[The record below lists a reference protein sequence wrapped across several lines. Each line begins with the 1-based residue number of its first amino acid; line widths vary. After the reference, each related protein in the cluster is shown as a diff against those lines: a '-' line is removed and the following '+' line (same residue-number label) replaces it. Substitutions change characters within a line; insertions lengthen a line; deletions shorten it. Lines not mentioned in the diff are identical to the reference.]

1 MGSKNSNAEMSAQM
15 QQQPPQNFAQQPQPG
30 LPTPNAPQLQQF
42 QQQPQP
48 VPFPQNFAQ
57 QPQPGLPAP
66 NAPQQQPQQQMPM
79 TPQQQQQQ
87 QQMQMSQLP
96 QMPYAVPPP
105 MGYGGGYAGPMLQP
119 QQQYQ
124 PQPQSTGRVTSLP
137 QGGEGDV
144 VAVIVTLCA
153 SASFDPMFAKEK
165 QIVEGGR
172 VAVYSVQYGN
182 MDVEHLSHCL
192 GATEEDDTNKFD
204 GAEKRVVMQLQKDI
218 QSVDPECVVFNF
230 ECCGGCSTE
239 KGFRNFE
246 YSDGVMKIVKQLLDK
261 SHMLMFSD
269 FSLKALLARWDES
282 KLGPKVG
289 REVGSLSSSMELT
302 FKPEVLKECV
312 SQQLV
317 AVGELCSDGHAVVG
331 AMGGTIMYDLTNV
344 ETDAYKVEKLTSLRK
359 ADTRDVRAAGH
370 AVVTYPSGG
379 CLLLSCGHWVE
390 LQSLGTTEENVKA
403 RTKAQ
408 MGEVQY
414 AQWENVYNAAPVP
427 QQQQMQQMQAQQC
440 VMSSAPCQYMNKK
453 GY

>member
-1 MGSKNSNAEMSAQM
+1 M
-15 QQQPPQNFAQQPQPG
+15 
-30 LPTPNAPQLQQF
+30 
-42 QQQPQP
+42 
-48 VPFPQNFAQ
+48 
-57 QPQPGLPAP
+57 
-66 NAPQQQPQQQMPM
+66 
-79 TPQQQQQQ
+79 
-87 QQMQMSQLP
+87 
-96 QMPYAVPPP
+96 
-105 MGYGGGYAGPMLQP
+105 
-119 QQQYQ
+119 
-124 PQPQSTGRVTSLP
+124 
-137 QGGEGDV
+137 
-144 VAVIVTLCA
+144 AVIVTLCA
-153 SASFDPMFAKEK
+153 SASYDPMFAKEK

-289 REVGSLSSSMELT
+289 REVGKLSSSMELT

-359 ADTRDVRAAGH
+359 ADMRDVRAAGH

-414 AQWENVYNAAPVP
+414 AQWENVYNAAPAP